1 MSEFYSTACE
11 CVKYRWKDHS
21 RCFDCETGN
30 TGYFASFKTITTTL
44 HGMTFNSVALETV
57 KCSHAHSDFIS
68 TVIKI
73 MDKLCVHYLRR
84 VHLLCTL

>member
-57 KCSHAHSDFIS
+57 VRTL
-68 TVIKI
+68 TVTA
-73 MDKLCVHYLRR
+73 YPQ
-84 VHLLCTL
+84 LLKSWTNYAYTT

>member
-57 KCSHAHSDFIS
+57 VRTL
-68 TVIKI
+68 TVTS
-73 MDKLCVHYLRR
+73 YPQ
-84 VHLLCTL
+84 LLKSWTNYAYTT